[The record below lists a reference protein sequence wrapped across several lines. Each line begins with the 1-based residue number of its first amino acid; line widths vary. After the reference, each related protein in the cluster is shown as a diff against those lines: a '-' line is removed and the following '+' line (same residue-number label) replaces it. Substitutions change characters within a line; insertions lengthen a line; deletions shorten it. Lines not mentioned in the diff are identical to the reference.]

1 MRSLVK
7 RLTLLACSAWRSR
20 HAKQLWPAGEGGA
33 REGATTKLEADSSLV
48 AIYREALGVDPFV
61 LLQKQ

>member
-20 HAKQLWPAGEGGA
+20 HAKQLWPAEVGGA
-33 REGATTKLEADSSLV
+33 REGATTKLEEDSSLV
-48 AIYREALGVDPFV
+48 AIYGDQFGTVVV
-61 LLQKQ
+61 LIRQF